1 MSQLAPKVMSH
12 VEVRDAFHDMVRRE
26 LLGPCQGPEEELDE
40 KVSWRYL
47 VGWLAPRNTAPAKD
61 DVDDGPLDTPGE
73 EDTGEE
79 GVADDPLLRSAS
91 MLPNSFGFTFC
102 LARGVRQLRVR
113 AEWGWYRRRQSE
125 TGFLTPTGAPK
136 TVWYRTPV
144 ERETVLEL
152 GPGELKP
159 WSPDEE
165 MPAVQVTGTV
175 FDRADGTRL
184 VTLFLVNGQDSGQ
197 GKDDRWLF
205 QAGLK
210 VESVDG
216 SPCFAVRTPQV
227 LNGTLDP
234 ADQQAGEETRMAYR
248 DEVEFAVG
256 HGTSVDWTVGETPD
270 CATAVWTT
278 AMPAYEVPRSRPAQ
292 ILDLETRMAAL
303 GAAEQANLCGLL
315 SPLVSE
321 YRRWIEE
328 QHNRL
333 SSGEDRL
340 PGHEEAARRVL
351 QRASLAADRIEA
363 GIDLLSGDSADPVA
377 FEAFRFMNRAM
388 HLQRLHTLLSQRV
401 RRGEKIGLAEIE
413 AQETPSWY
421 PFQLAFI
428 LLNLPSL
435 TQLDH
440 PERSGPNRPG
450 DADATAELLWFP
462 TGGGKTEAYL
472 GLTAYTLAFRRLQG
486 VVEGCSG
493 AEGVG
498 VLMRYTL
505 RLLTLQQFQ
514 RATTLVC
521 ACEVIR
527 RKDPMT
533 WGETPFRIG
542 LWLGRASTP
551 NTFERAQALLD
562 PQEGA
567 FGGGV
572 GAAGTLHQLTNCPWC
587 GQVIRPRDDIK
598 ADAERRRIL
607 TYCGDAMGRCD
618 FSSTQSPGEGLP
630 VCIVDEDVYRLLPAL
645 VIATVDKFAQMPW
658 NGEVQLLAGK
668 VSRKCGRHG
677 FLCPS
682 STHEAE
688 SHRATR
694 TLPAARVEPHP
705 PLRPPDLII
714 QDELHLITGP
724 LGSMVGIYETAVD
737 ELCTWTVDG
746 KRVRPKLV
754 VSTATIQRARDQV
767 NDLFRR
773 DLHIFPPRG
782 IDAGDSFFSRQEPV
796 HAGNP
801 GLRYVGVSATGRR
814 LKAALIR
821 VYVACLC
828 AAQTVFEDQGETA
841 DPYMTLVGYF
851 NSIRELGGMRRLI
864 DDDIRSRVYKMD
876 KRGLAKRSLRTDDYD
891 ELTSRKS
898 AADIPRILDR
908 LERGFGNSATG
919 AGKPYDALIATN
931 MISVG
936 VDVPRLG
943 LMVVAGQPKMTA
955 EYIQATSRVGRR
967 FPGIV
972 FTVMNWARPR
982 DLSHYERFRH
992 YHATFHAHVEATS
1005 VTPFSPGARERA
1017 LSAVLVSLARLSGPD
1032 CNAEPG
1038 AQEALGHP
1046 ALLAGAK
1053 AVIRNRVENVVSAE
1067 LAQEVAQETQ
1077 SRIDTWTHK
1086 ASAAQTGHGTLV
1098 YRRARQDH
1106 ERPLLRHP
1114 EQRPWQLFTCPGSM
1128 REVEG
1133 MSNLVLVE
1141 EQAEAA
1147 EPDAAAVDGGEA

>member
-1 MSQLAPKVMSH
+1 MSDTILNPMDH
-12 VEVRDAFHDMVRRE
+12 VAVRDAFHERVRRE

-47 VGWLAPRNTAPAKD
+47 VGWLAPRNTAPAQD

-73 EDTGEE
+73 EDTSEE

-91 MLPNSFGFTFC
+91 MLPNSVGLTFC
-102 LARGVRQLRVR
+102 VAAGVRQLRVR
-113 AEWGWYRRRQSE
+113 AEWGWYRRRPSE
-125 TGFLTPTGAPK
+125 TGFETPTGAPK

-152 GPGELKP
+152 QPGELSP
-159 WSPDEE
+159 WSPDAEVPE
-165 MPAVQVTGTV
+165 VQVKCSV
-175 FDRADGTRL
+175 FERESGTRL
-184 VTLFLVNGQDSGQ
+184 VTLFLVNGQDSSQ
-197 GKDDRWLF
+197 GKDERWLF
-205 QAGLK
+205 QARLK
-210 VESVDG
+210 VASTDG
-216 SPCFAVRTPQV
+216 SACFAIRAPRV
-227 LNGTLDP
+227 LDGALDP

-248 DEVEFAVG
+248 EEVEFAVG
-256 HGTSVDWTVGETPD
+256 HGTSVDWTVGETRD
-270 CATAVWTT
+270 CATAVWTD
-278 AMPAYEVPRSRPAQ
+278 AMPAYEVPRSRPAT
-292 ILDLETRMAAL
+292 ITGLETRMAAL
-303 GAAEQANLCGLL
+303 AAAAPAELRALL
-315 SPLVSE
+315 LPLVAA
-321 YRRWIEE
+321 YRTWIEQ
-328 QHNRL
+328 QHGRL
-333 SSGEDRL
+333 TRGEDGL

-351 QRASLAADRIEA
+351 QRAALAAERIEA
-363 GIDLLSGDSADPVA
+363 GIDLLGADPVA

-388 HLQRLHTLLSQRV
+388 HRQRLHSLLSQRV
-401 RRGEKIGLAEIE
+401 RRGEKVALAEIDAE
-413 AQETPSWY
+413 ETPAWY

-435 TQLDH
+435 TRLDH
-440 PERSGPNRPG
+440 PERSGPTQPG
-450 DADATAELLWFP
+450 EADATAELLWFP

-472 GLTAYTLAFRRLQG
+472 GLTAYALALRRLQG
-486 VVEGCSG
+486 VVEGRSG

-514 RATTLVC
+514 RATTLIC

-527 RKDPMT
+527 REDPAQ
-533 WGETPFRIG
+533 WGEAPFRIG

-551 NTFERAQALLD
+551 NTFEQAQASLD
-562 PQEGA
+562 PQQNN

-572 GAAGTLHQLTNCPWC
+572 GAGGTLHQLTNCPWC

-598 ADAERRRIL
+598 ADTERRRIL
-607 TYCGDAMGRCD
+607 TYCGDAMGRCE
-618 FSSTQSPGEGLP
+618 FSAARSPREGLP
-630 VCIVDEDVYRLLPAL
+630 ICIVDEDVYRLLPGL

-658 NGEVQLLAGK
+658 NGEVQLLFGK
-668 VSRKCGRHG
+668 VARRCGRHG
-677 FLCPS
+677 FLCS
-682 STHEAE
+682 SSSHDAE
-688 SHRATR
+688 SHRATK
-694 TLPAARVEPHP
+694 TLPAARIETHP

-714 QDELHLITGP
+714 QDELHLISGP

-737 ELCTWTVDG
+737 ALCAWSVNG
-746 KRVRPKLV
+746 RRIRPKLV

-773 DLHIFPPRG
+773 DLQIFPPRG
-782 IDAGDSFFSRQEPV
+782 IDAGDSFFARQEAV
-796 HAGNP
+796 HPDNP
-801 GLRYVGVSATGRR
+801 GLRYVGVCATGRR

-828 AAQTVFEDQGETA
+828 AAQTVFEEQGETA

-876 KRGLAKRSLRTDDYD
+876 KRGLATRRMRTDDYD

-908 LERGFGNSATG
+908 LERRFGSAATG
-919 AGKPYDALIATN
+919 AGKPYDALIATS

-972 FTVMNWARPR
+972 FTVMNWAGPAISATTSASATTTRPSTPTSRRPR
-982 DLSHYERFRH
+982 
-992 YHATFHAHVEATS
+992 
-1005 VTPFSPGARERA
+1005 SPP
-1017 LSAVLVSLARLSGPD
+1017 SP
-1032 CNAEPG
+1032 
-1038 AQEALGHP
+1038 P
-1046 ALLAGAK
+1046 AP
-1053 AVIRNRVENVVSAE
+1053 
-1067 LAQEVAQETQ
+1067 
-1077 SRIDTWTHK
+1077 
-1086 ASAAQTGHGTLV
+1086 ASA
-1098 YRRARQDH
+1098 
-1106 ERPLLRHP
+1106 P
-1114 EQRPWQLFTCPGSM
+1114 
-1128 REVEG
+1128 
-1133 MSNLVLVE
+1133 
-1141 EQAEAA
+1141 
-1147 EPDAAAVDGGEA
+1147 